1 MFSMAGVP
9 PTVGF
14 YAKLAVLQPVI
25 TAGYIWLA
33 AVAVMFSLIGAF
45 YYLRIV
51 KLMYFDEPR
60 DTASL
65 RPNDDMVLVLSINGL
80 LILLLGLFP
89 QQLLELCM
97 QAVRLS
103 FPGTGI

>member
-1 MFSMAGVP
+1 M
-9 PTVGF
+9 
-14 YAKLAVLQPVI
+14 
-25 TAGYIWLA
+25 
-33 AVAVMFSLIGAF
+33 
-45 YYLRIV
+45 
-51 KLMYFDEPR
+51 LMYFYEPR

-65 RPNDDMVLVLSINGL
+65 RPNDDMALVLSINGL

-89 QQLLELCM
+89 QQLLDLCM